1 MSAKGKPKNGQKSG
15 IRGGLLLLVL
25 AIILVFIG
33 KSSEFLL
40 LSNRYFGGL
49 DVGSEHNRLTLVSGL
64 IGSEKQ
70 PFFDDPEVRARLKEL
85 GLIVSVETAGSREIA
100 TRDDLMAIDFAF
112 PSSAPA
118 ADKIAAK
125 WPSAEK
131 IEPFYSPMAIA
142 TFTPVVDVL
151 ERAGV
156 VRYEGDQAIL
166 DVQAYIDLSSE
177 GKRWRDLGP
186 EIPSSRT
193 VQISSTDIRKSN
205 SAAMYLSLLSWAFTE
220 RNPDA
225 ANDVNMLANDI
236 GPFFSGQGYTLSSS
250 AGPFQDYLSKGIG
263 AAPMVMIYEAQY
275 LEEAMADHSRLG
287 EQNRLVYPSPTVVA
301 SHTILGRTPTGKLLA
316 HLLAEDPKLQEL
328 AARHGFRPTQ
338 SGSLPQVAAEKGFT
352 VPETIVDTVPVPSY
366 DQLEALIT
374 QVSNAYAGGTGT
386 GGAQ

>member
-33 KSSEFLL
+33 KSPEFLL

-85 GLIVSVETAGSREIA
+85 GLVVSVETAGSREIA

-125 WPSAEK
+125 WPGAEK

-166 DVQAYIDLSSE
+166 DVQAKSIFPVR
-177 GKRWRDLGP
+177 GNGG
-186 EIPSSRT
+186 
-193 VQISSTDIRKSN
+193 VISGRKS
-205 SAAMYLSLLSWAFTE
+205 LPPELCKFPP
-220 RNPDA
+220 RIF
-225 ANDVNMLANDI
+225 V
-236 GPFFSGQGYTLSSS
+236 
-250 AGPFQDYLSKGIG
+250 
-263 AAPMVMIYEAQY
+263 
-275 LEEAMADHSRLG
+275 
-287 EQNRLVYPSPTVVA
+287 SPTLPRCICRCLAGHSLNETQMPQTMYTCWRTTSVRSFQGRDTPCLHLRA
-301 SHTILGRTPTGKLLA
+301 PFRTI
-316 HLLAEDPKLQEL
+316 
-328 AARHGFRPTQ
+328 
-338 SGSLPQVAAEKGFT
+338 
-352 VPETIVDTVPVPSY
+352 
-366 DQLEALIT
+366 
-374 QVSNAYAGGTGT
+374 
-386 GGAQ
+386 